1 MKRLTAEDIKNINE
15 IYKRV
20 GSYAETARQTGFAPT
35 TVKKYV
41 DPDYVVEPFKG
52 KKFEGEL
59 QEFDSTPF
67 MTRDWSKLCE
77 LSEAEKEELE
87 SLWEELRV

>member
-1 MKRLTAEDIKNINE
+1 MKRLTVEDIKNINE
-15 IYKRV
+15 VYKRV

-41 DPDYVVEPFKG
+41 DPDYVIEPFKG

-59 QEFDSTPF
+59 QEFDPAQF
-67 MTRDWSKLCE
+67 MTRDWNKLCE
-77 LSEAEKEELE
+77 LNEAEREELKD
-87 SLWEELRV
+87 LWEELSV